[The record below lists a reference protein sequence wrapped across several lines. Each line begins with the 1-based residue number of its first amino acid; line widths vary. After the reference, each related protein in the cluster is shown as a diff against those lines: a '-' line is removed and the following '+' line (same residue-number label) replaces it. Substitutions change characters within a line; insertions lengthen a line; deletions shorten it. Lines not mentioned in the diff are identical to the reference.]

1 MRYNAVASLIA
12 AVVLTAIGSVNALEY
27 QITIIDPT
35 GSATAYA
42 LNDYGQVTGY
52 IGDNSFVWEDGVMTI
67 IEKPPGDEWIVAR
80 AINNHGQVTGDVVHP
95 VTAARVWEAFLWENG
110 QLNLLGS
117 IESDR
122 PTDGHGINNTGIV
135 VGTGVISVS
144 GHSEYRAMIWD
155 AVNGMRAIDT
165 IENTNYS
172 TARSINDSNE
182 VAGYFSTSSH
192 GRHAFIYDDVNGMR
206 DIGVLPGQVRSYG
219 FAINNNSQ
227 VVGYSGGSPDGYRAF
242 LYDDSNGVMTD
253 LGTLDGAVGSAAY
266 DISDNGLVVGCSEW
280 ADGSRR
286 GCLWMD
292 GQITDFNDLL
302 CADSNWTIYRAQSI
316 SDNGQIV
323 GIGELDGQEYAILL
337 TPVGHL
343 DYDNDVDF
351 EDFAIFGSAWKRSD
365 CNDLNNWCGNADIN
379 RNGEAEFA
387 DLGRL
392 GRHWLDGAGE

>member
-1 MRYNAVASLIA
+1 MRCNVVASLTA
-12 AVVLTAIGSVNALEY
+12 AVALTAIGSVNALEY

-35 GSATAYA
+35 GSATASA

-52 IGDNSFVWEDGVMTI
+52 IGDNSFVWEDGELTI
-67 IEKPPGDEWIVAR
+67 LQAPAGTENVVAR
-80 AINNHGQVTGDVVHP
+80 AINDSCQVTGEYL
-95 VTAARVWEAFLWENG
+95 RNFSIKAFIWDDGVLTG
-110 QLNLLGS
+110 LDSLY
-117 IESDR
+117 SDYM
-122 PTDGHGINNTGIV
+122 TKGFGINNAGIV
-135 VGTGVISVS
+135 AGQANKSDGTHVAVMWDNVNSV
-144 GHSEYRAMIWD
+144 
-155 AVNGMRAIDT
+155 VAIDT

-172 TARSINDSNE
+172 IAKSINDSNE

-219 FAINNNSQ
+219 YAINNQSQ
-227 VVGYSGGSPDGYRAF
+227 VVGYFAGSPDGYHAF
-242 LYDDSNGVMTD
+242 LYDDSNEAMTD
-253 LGTLDGAVGSAAY
+253 LGTLDGAVDSAAY
-266 DISDNGLVVGCSEW
+266 DISDNGLIVGRSVW
-280 ADGSRR
+280 ADDSAR

-302 CADSNWTIYRAQSI
+302 CADSNWTICRAQSI

-323 GIGELDGQEYAILL
+323 AIGELDGQEYAVLL

-392 GRHWLDGAGE
+392 GYHWLDGAGE